1 MRLKPI
7 SFGDFALGAAALVAA
22 AFLEKEFAPSAAIE
36 IGRARRQSSQVIA
49 SIVDQTQLILICLVA
64 VALLTLVAQRIGVP
78 YPILLTVCGGCLALV
93 PHLPSIQLSPKLVF
107 DLFLPPLL
115 YPAAVFT
122 SWRDFRANLR
132 SILPLAIFLVLLT
145 MTVTAYLFHA
155 LTGLPL
161 AVGFV
166 FGALVSPPD
175 AVAALAVT
183 KDLRVPGKIVAILEG
198 ESLVN
203 DATSFISFRF
213 AVAAVLTGSFSLG
226 QASVQFLLVAAGGIG
241 VGLVTGWLA
250 TQVQKRLDDP
260 PVQTM
265 FSLLTPYVAYFSG
278 EKLHVSGILA
288 VVIAGIY
295 YGWRAPRVLSGR
307 MRLQAIPVWQM
318 VTFILNGILFMLLGL
333 QLPQVIRALP
343 SGSAMAV
350 AKVAVVVL
358 AAIVLV
364 RFVWV
369 FGATY
374 LPRLLSRQFRR
385 KNPALPWQQTA
396 LIAWVAMRGADSLAG
411 ALAIPYVLTNGAP
424 FPGRNLILLLTF
436 SVIFGT
442 LVVQGLTLKPLVR
455 GLKIMDDHVPEKE
468 ERMARLKANEAALTR
483 IEDIGSSNRA
493 RPESVE
499 RLRSEYADRIRQLSR
514 ETAPEKSVGRLYSKD
529 FEELAREA
537 LQTERDT
544 VIALRNDESINDEV
558 LRRIQRDI
566 DLAEARLQRQR

>member
-1 MRLKPI
+1 M
-7 SFGDFALGAAALVAA
+7 
-22 AFLEKEFAPSAAIE
+22 
-36 IGRARRQSSQVIA
+36 
-49 SIVDQTQLILICLVA
+49 DQTELILICLVA
-64 VALLTLVAQRIGVP
+64 VALLALVARKIGVP
-78 YPILLTVCGGCLALV
+78 YPILLTVGGGCLALV
-93 PHLPSIQLSPKLVF
+93 PHLPAIHLNPKLVF

-115 YPAAVFT
+115 YPAAVYT
-122 SWRDFRANLR
+122 SWRDFRASLR

-161 AVGFV
+161 AVAFV

-183 KDLRVPGKIVAILEG
+183 KDLRVPRKMVVILEG

-241 VGLVTGWLA
+241 VGLITGWLA

-295 YGWRAPRVLSGR
+295 YSWRVPRVLSGR

-318 VTFILNGILFMLLGL
+318 VTFILNGILFMLIGL
-333 QLPQVIRALP
+333 QLPQVIQALP
-343 SGSAMAV
+343 PGSAMAV
-350 AKVAVVVL
+350 AKVAISVL
-358 AAIVLV
+358 VTIVLV
-364 RFVWV
+364 RFAWV

-374 LPRLLSRQFRR
+374 LPRLLSRKFRR

-396 LIAWVAMRGADSLAG
+396 LIAWIAMRGADSLAG
-411 ALAIPYVLTNGAP
+411 ALAIPYVLADGAP

-436 SVIFGT
+436 CVIFGT
-442 LVVQGLTLKPLVR
+442 LVAQGLTLKPLVR
-455 GLKIMDDHVPEKE
+455 WLKIADDHVPEKE
-468 ERMARLKANEAALTR
+468 ERMARLKANEAALAR
-483 IEDIGSSNRA
+483 IEDIGSLNRV
-493 RPESVE
+493 RSESIE

-514 ETAPEKSVGRLYSKD
+514 ETAPEKSLGRLYSQD

-537 LQTERDT
+537 LETERDT